1 MSSLGIKVEPISTGN
16 PVAVGGVG
24 GSGTRV
30 VAHLMQ
36 ELGFDMGTDL
46 NHSLDDLCFTA
57 LFKRRALWPIEDNIA
72 ELVEALPIYL
82 TARGRP
88 TPQTISLERHQERA
102 NSLLEKLVAEDG
114 WQEEGAVTDRQD
126 ALTAMSEGS
135 PRWGWKEPNTHIVLP
150 FLFQALPHMKYV
162 HVIRNGLDMAYSAN
176 QNQLNLWG
184 EVLLGR
190 PVDNRIPSDALD
202 YWCRVHERLLSFLPD
217 ASERI
222 LIIRFESLLQKPDSV
237 LNTMGEFLDLEIT
250 PETLARWQRA
260 LSVPATLGRHTEEPS
275 LSIDDGQT
283 ELLAQFG
290 YIV

>member
-1 MSSLGIKVEPISTGN
+1 MSSLGNKLEPISTAN
-16 PVAVGGVG
+16 PLAIGGVG

-57 LFKRRALWPIEDNIA
+57 LFKRKALWPIEENIA
-72 ELVEALPIYL
+72 ELTRILPIYL

-88 TPQTISLERHQERA
+88 TPTTISLECHRERA
-102 NSLLEKLVAEDG
+102 NSLLKKLVAEDG
-114 WQEEGAVTDRQD
+114 WREEGAVTDRHV
-126 ALTAMSEGS
+126 ALSTIGEDT

-150 FLFQALPHMKYV
+150 FLFQALPNMKYV

-202 YWCRVHERLLSFLPD
+202 YWCQVHERLLSFLPD

-222 LIIRFESLLQKPDSV
+222 LIIRFESLLQRPDVV
-237 LNTMGEFLDLEIT
+237 LEKVSEFIDLEIT
-250 PETLARWQRA
+250 SETLSRWQRA
-260 LSVPATLGRHTEEPS
+260 LSIPASLGRHSAES
-275 LSIDDGQT
+275 ALSVDDEQT
-283 ELLAQFG
+283 QLLAQFG